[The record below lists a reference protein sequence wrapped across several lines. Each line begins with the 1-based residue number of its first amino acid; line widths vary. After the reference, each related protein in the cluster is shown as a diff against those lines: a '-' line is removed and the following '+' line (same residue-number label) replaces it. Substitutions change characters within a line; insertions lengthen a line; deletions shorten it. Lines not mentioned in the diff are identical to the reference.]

1 MNVKKFN
8 RNEFDAKLVARALRD
23 PAFRNRFLSD
33 PKATYAAEL
42 GREIPAE
49 AKIIVLEERGDA
61 FCVVLPCLPEALKTE
76 EGVIDAVAGPQLTYR
91 NPCWG
96 LGDGPETGLS
106 CTL

>member
-49 AKIIVLEERGDA
+49 AKIIVL
-61 FCVVLPCLPEALKTE
+61 
-76 EGVIDAVAGPQLTYR
+76 
-91 NPCWG
+91 
-96 LGDGPETGLS
+96 
-106 CTL
+106 